1 MELDKM
7 DLEQI
12 VNLVVEQ
19 LKGEDTSSYCK
30 EESKNGVFNNMNEA
44 IEKAY
49 IAQKDFFKNYNLEDR
64 RRIIKTI
71 RKELMEDVELL
82 AKLGVEDTGMGRY
95 EDKLKKNKLVIEK
108 TPGVEDLNSEV
119 FTGDNGLTL
128 VELSPYG
135 VIGAIAPS
143 TNPSETVICN
153 SIGMIA
159 AGNSVVF
166 SPHPGAKNIS
176 MKTVELINKAIEK
189 AGGPKNLV
197 VTTSN
202 PSVENAEIMM
212 KHEKIKMI
220 VATGGPGVVKS
231 ALSQGKKAIGAG
243 AGNPPAVVDETADIE
258 KAARDIIAGCSFDN
272 NLPCIAEKEVI
283 VVDSVADYLIFSM
296 NKNNVYH
303 LKDEEK
309 IDKLASM
316 VIDKNG
322 RINRKFVGK
331 DAKVI
336 LKAVDIECEHD
347 VRAIIVET
355 EKDHPFVVTEL
366 MMPILPIVRVKD
378 IDEAIKLAVE
388 VEQGNRHTAIMHSKN
403 VDNLSRFAREIETTI
418 FVKNAPSFAGLGFG
432 GEGYPTFTIAG
443 PTGEGLTSARSFARK
458 RRCSLVG
465 SFSIK

>member
-1 MELDKM
+1 MELDSKSM
-7 DLEQI
+7 EQI
-12 VNLVVEQ
+12 VNLVVKQ
-19 LKGEDTSSYCK
+19 LKGKATSSCYK
-30 EESKNGVFNNMNEA
+30 GENKNGIFDDMNEA
-44 IEKAY
+44 VEKAY

-64 RRIIKTI
+64 RRIIESI
-71 RKELMEDVELL
+71 REELMKEVELL
-82 AKLGVEDTGMGRY
+82 ARLGVEDTGMGRY
-95 EDKLKKNKLVIEK
+95 EDKLKKNKLVIER
-108 TPGVEDLNSEV
+108 TPGVEDLKSEV
-119 FTGDNGLTL
+119 MTGDNGLTL

-135 VIGAIAPS
+135 VIGSIAPS

-176 MKTVELINKAIEK
+176 MKTVELINKAIAK
-189 AGGPKNLV
+189 AGGPENLV
-197 VTTSN
+197 VTISN
-202 PSVENAEIMM
+202 PSIKNAEIMM
-212 KHEKIKMI
+212 KHEKVRMI

-243 AGNPPAVVDETADIE
+243 AGNPPVVVDETADIE
-258 KAARDIIAGCSFDN
+258 KAAKDIIAGCSFDN

-303 LKDEEK
+303 LKDEQK
-309 IDKLASM
+309 ITELTSM
-316 VIDKNG
+316 AIDENG
-322 RINRKFVGK
+322 RINREFVGK
-331 DAKVI
+331 DARII
-336 LKAVDIECEHD
+336 LKAIGIECEND
-347 VRAIIVET
+347 IRVIIVET